1 MRSTITFAI
10 LGMAS
15 FTAVV
20 TSGASSANA
29 RSHRSGERYAQPRAA
44 GTPRLAVI
52 ALASQRVSIYGVS
65 GKIMEA
71 PVSTGARGHET
82 PAGIYSIMQKEEEH
96 HSNLYD
102 EAPMPY
108 MERLTW
114 TGIAMH
120 AGPLPGYAASH
131 GCVRLS
137 YNFAEQLYRVTQPG
151 LRVVIV
157 REDIAPV
164 EFEQPAMFR
173 RLHSSEEGIATQPT
187 EVETRARLQS
197 IAEKKLMEA
206 QAAEKRESEARS
218 AAAIKAS
225 EAQRALAVLEA
236 AEARLADAEAQLGAS
251 GYVQETSDTS
261 ARKENG
267 EAPDIQA
274 AANIEAARAQ
284 LEAAKTEAQARM
296 AAAALAA
303 EKAKDAT
310 AAANRAAD
318 AAETAKQN
326 TSPVSVFISRKLQRL
341 YIRKGKAPV
350 FESPIAIEDPGKPI
364 GTFVFTALSYTAEPG
379 RMRWNVV
386 SMYKK
391 ATNIDPY
398 SEARRASRKNHGTK
412 PADVAGAQAALD
424 RLFIP
429 REALDRISEVLLPG
443 SSLIIS
449 DEGLSNETGKDTDFI
464 IFLSGEPQG
473 GSTPP
478 GKLIALAD
486 ARSNRETVHRQ
497 RRRRHASASRSI
509 SHARGEI
516 RQGWRPASFPSFFRF

>member
-20 TSGASSANA
+20 MSGAFSANA
-29 RSHRSGERYAQPRAA
+29 RPHRSGEHHAQSRAA

-52 ALASQRVSIYGVS
+52 ALASQRVSIYGDS
-65 GKIMEA
+65 GKILEA
-71 PVSTGARGHET
+71 PVSTGATGHET

-137 YNFAEQLYRVTQPG
+137 YNFAEQLYRLTQPG

-164 EFEQPAMFR
+164 EFEQPAMFT
-173 RLHSSEEGIATQPT
+173 RLHSSEEGITSQPT
-187 EVETRARLQS
+187 EAQTRARLQS
-197 IAEKKLMEA
+197 IAEKKLAEA
-206 QAAEKRESEARS
+206 QAAEKRESQARS

-225 EAQRALAVLEA
+225 EAEHALVALEA
-236 AEARLADAEAQLGAS
+236 AKARLAQAEAQSAAS
-251 GYVQETSDTS
+251 GYVQETADSS
-261 ARKENG
+261 GRKERG
-267 EAPDIQA
+267 ETPNIQA

-296 AAAALAA
+296 DAAALAW

-318 AAETAKQN
+318 AAEMAKQN

-350 FESPIAIEDPGKPI
+350 FESPVIIENPGKPI
-364 GTFVFTALSYTAEPG
+364 GTFVFTALNYTAEPG
-379 RMRWNVV
+379 RMRWNAV
-386 SMYKK
+386 SMYKN
-391 ATNIDPY
+391 ATNIEPY
-398 SEARRASRKNHGTK
+398 SEAHRASRKNRSTK

-424 RLFIP
+424 RLAVP
-429 REALDRISEVLLPG
+429 QEALDRVSEVLLPG
-443 SSLIIS
+443 SALIVS

-464 IFLSGEPQG
+464 VFMSGEPQG

-478 GKLIALAD
+478 GKLIALTD
-486 ARSNRETVHRQ
+486 ARSGRESAHRQ
-497 RRRRHASASRSI
+497 RRRTHSSASRSR
-509 SHARGEI
+509 SYARGEM
-516 RQGWRPASFPSFFRF
+516 RQGWRSTSFPPFFSF